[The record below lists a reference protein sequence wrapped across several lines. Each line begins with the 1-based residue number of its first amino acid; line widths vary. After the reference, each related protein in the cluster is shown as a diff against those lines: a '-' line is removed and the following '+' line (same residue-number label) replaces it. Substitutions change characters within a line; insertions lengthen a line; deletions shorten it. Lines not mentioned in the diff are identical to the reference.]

1 MFSVVQ
7 INKTNGVNDQQPRIK
22 KSIIKMVDKTVSLTK
37 RSPFQQAFY
46 VANTM
51 EIFERLAWYGM
62 YTLLA
67 SYIMTPTTQGG
78 LGLGNTERGLIMGVV
93 PFFLYLFPV
102 VSGALADRFGYRKMF
117 LLSFTLMAPS
127 YYFLGYAKD
136 LASFM
141 SIFMLIAL
149 GAGIFKPVVTAT
161 ISRTTD
167 DTNRGLGFG
176 IFYMMV
182 NIGGFLGPV
191 IAPIIQKNYGW
202 QWVFIFACIW
212 ISVNFIPALFFYK
225 EPERHGKNKTLTQV
239 FQEMQQVLGNF
250 RLALL
255 VVPLLVL
262 LVAFYAGFIGAQS
275 TLVSLAVLVVSAV
288 VWDVLVTKFSDK
300 DSLDNDSLTSGQEPQ
315 AQLVPTTLPWYLQ
328 KMRIGN
334 KPFMIYLLILT
345 GFWTVY
351 MQIFVTLPVYIRDFV
366 DTSDLVSLLH
376 SVSPWLHDILTTVNL
391 DTLSGEI
398 TRLAINFKDV
408 DIGQTPAALQE
419 VVRTLSS
426 LDVRIPEDEIIHSFA
441 QFDQLNQLTD
451 SSAQTLSKEVAQ
463 QWSTQYR
470 QMNPATILSIDF
482 LMIIIFQISI
492 SRFID
497 KFKAL
502 PALIVGTA
510 ILSLSMLM
518 QGFAHGMILGG
529 LLVSCAVVVFA
540 VGEMI
545 SAPKSQ
551 EYVASFAPKD
561 KAAMFMGYYFVSMAL
576 GNLFAGLLSGW
587 LYGYFATQLSRPELM
602 WAIIACLGFVTCI
615 GFYLFNKHF
624 IKDIKKQQLAQK
636 EQSAELSTEL
646 STEKSAKPSATV
658 A

>member
-1 MFSVVQ
+1 MSQ
-7 INKTNGVNDQQPRIK
+7 TN
-22 KSIIKMVDKTVSLTK
+22 
-37 RSPFQQAFY
+37 RSPFQPAFY

-117 LLSFTLMAPS
+117 LLSFALMAPS

-141 SIFMLIAL
+141 GIFMLIAL

-167 DTNRGLGFG
+167 ETNRGLGFG

-182 NIGGFLGPV
+182 NVGGFLGPV
-191 IAPIIQKNYGW
+191 LAPIIQKHYGW
-202 QWVFIFACIW
+202 EWVFTFACIW

-225 EPERHGKNKTLTQV
+225 EPEIHAKNKPLKQV

-255 VVPLLVL
+255 VVPLLIL
-262 LVAFYAGFIGAQS
+262 LVAFYAGFIGSEFTSVAA
-275 TLVSLAVLVVSAV
+275 AVLVVSAV
-288 VWDVLVTKFSDK
+288 VWDLLVANKNAKQNANQGVETNSPV
-300 DSLDNDSLTSGQEPQ
+300 N
-315 AQLVPTTLPWYLQ
+315 TLPWYFQ
-328 KMRIGN
+328 KMQLGN
-334 KPFMIYLLILT
+334 KAFMAYLLIMT

-351 MQIFVTLPVYIRDFV
+351 LQIFVTLPVYIRDFV
-366 DTSDLVSLLH
+366 DSSDLVSLLH
-376 SVSPWLHDILTTVNL
+376 SVSPWLHEVLTSVNIE
-391 DTLSGEI
+391 TLTSEI
-398 TRLAINFKDV
+398 MRLATQYRDI
-408 DIGQTPAALQE
+408 DIGQSQAAIQDITRTLAALDIRLPAEEIKQTFGILGQALQSSGDSAKQ
-419 VVRTLSS
+419 VLSA
-426 LDVRIPEDEIIHSFA
+426 DGA
-441 QFDQLNQLTD
+441 GQW
-451 SSAQTLSKEVAQ
+451 AQ
-463 QWSTQYR
+463 QWSQQYR

-482 LMIIIFQISI
+482 LMIIIFQIMI
-492 SRFID
+492 SNFIGR
-497 KFKAL
+497 FKAL
-502 PALIVGTA
+502 PALILGTA
-510 ILSLSMLM
+510 ILSFSMLM
-518 QGFAHGMILGG
+518 QGFAHGIIFGG

-545 SAPKSQ
+545 SSPKSQ

-587 LYGYFATQLSRPELM
+587 LYDYFATTLGQPTLM
-602 WAIIACLGFVTCI
+602 WGIISFLGFSTCVA
-615 GFYLFNKHF
+615 FYFFNKHF
-624 IKDIKKQQLAQK
+624 ITDIQQQQLAQQ
-636 EQSAELSTEL
+636 EQ
-646 STEKSAKPSATV
+646 V

>member
-1 MFSVVQ
+1 MSQ
-7 INKTNGVNDQQPRIK
+7 I
-22 KSIIKMVDKTVSLTK
+22 K
-37 RSPFQQAFY
+37 RSPFQRSFY

-67 SYIMTPTTQGG
+67 SYIMTPTSQGG

-117 LLSFTLMAPS
+117 LLSLTLMAPS

-136 LASFM
+136 LGSFM

-149 GAGIFKPVVTAT
+149 GAGIFKPVVIAT

-182 NIGGFLGPV
+182 NIGGFLGPLL
-191 IAPIIQKNYGW
+191 APIIQKHYGW
-202 QWVFIFACIW
+202 EWVFIFACIW

-225 EPERHGKNKTLTQV
+225 EPERHAENKTLTQV
-239 FQEMQQVLGNF
+239 FHEMQQVLGNF

-255 VVPLLVL
+255 AVPLLVL
-262 LVAFYAGFIGAQS
+262 LVGFYAGFINETM
-275 TLVSLAVLVVSAV
+275 TLITVIVLIVSAII
-288 VWDVLVTKFSDK
+288 WDVVVAKY
-300 DSLDNDSLTSGQEPQ
+300 DNNNAIQNQVPQ
-315 AQLVPTTLPWYLQ
+315 RKSAPVNPPWYLQ

-334 KPFMIYLLILT
+334 KPFMVYLLILT

-366 DTSDLVSLLH
+366 DSSDLVTLLH
-376 SVSPWLHDILTTVNL
+376 SINPWLHDVLTSINI
-391 DTLSGEI
+391 DTLTGEI
-398 TRLAINFKDV
+398 TRLAASYSQV
-408 DIGQTPAALQE
+408 DIAQSQVAIEEIT
-419 VVRTLSS
+419 RTLSA
-426 LDVRIPEDEIIHSFA
+426 LDIRLPQQEIINSFG
-441 QFDQLNQLTD
+441 QLSQLNQVGQSAAMVQILTPD
-451 SSAQTLSKEVAQ
+451 VAQ
-463 QWSTQYR
+463 QWAQQWASQYR

-492 SRFID
+492 SHFVD

-510 ILSLSMLM
+510 ILSISMLM
-518 QGFAHGMILGG
+518 QGFAHGMIFGG
-529 LLVSCAVVVFA
+529 LFVSCAVAVFA

-545 SAPKSQ
+545 SVPKSQ
-551 EYVASFAPKD
+551 EYVASFSPKD

-587 LYGYFATQLSRPELM
+587 LYGYFATELSRPEMM
-602 WAIIACLGFVTCI
+602 WAIIACLGFATCI
-615 GFYLFNKHF
+615 AFYLFNKHF
-624 IKDIKKQQLAQK
+624 ISAIQKQQLAQK
-636 EQSAELSTEL
+636 EQLTEQLAEQ
-646 STEKSAKPSATV
+646 SAKQSTSV

>member
-1 MFSVVQ
+1 MSQ
-7 INKTNGVNDQQPRIK
+7 
-22 KSIIKMVDKTVSLTK
+22 TK

-102 VSGALADRFGYRKMF
+102 VSGALADRFGYRIMF
-117 LLSFTLMAPS
+117 LISFMLMAPS

-136 LASFM
+136 LGSFM

-182 NIGGFLGPV
+182 NIGGFLGPLL
-191 IAPIIQKNYGW
+191 APIIQKHYGW
-202 QWVFIFACIW
+202 QWVFIFACLW
-212 ISVNFIPALFFYK
+212 ISINFIPALFLYK

-239 FQEMQQVLGNF
+239 FYEMQQVLGNF

-262 LVAFYAGFIGAQS
+262 LVAFYAGFIGAKI
-275 TLVSLAVLVVSAV
+275 TLISVAVLVISSFFWDLAV
-288 VWDVLVTKFSDK
+288 AKYSEKSVQVTS
-300 DSLDNDSLTSGQEPQ
+300 SS
-315 AQLVPTTLPWYLQ
+315 LPWYLE

-334 KPFMIYLLILT
+334 KAFMIYLLILT

-366 DTSDLVSLLH
+366 DSSGLVSLLH
-376 SVSPWLHDILTTVNL
+376 TISPWLHDVLTSVNIE
-391 DTLSGEI
+391 TLSAEI
-398 TRLAINFKDV
+398 SRLAEHYSGV
-408 DIGQTPAALQE
+408 DIGQTPAALKE
-419 VVRTLSS
+419 ILRTLSA
-426 LDVRIPEDEIIHSFA
+426 LDIRIPEQDIIHSFA
-441 QFDQLNQLTD
+441 QFNQLTD
-451 SSAQTLSKEVAQ
+451 ANAQVFIKDIAQ
-463 QWSTQYR
+463 QWSIQYR

-492 SRFID
+492 SRFVD

-518 QGFAHGMILGG
+518 QGFAHGVIFGG

-587 LYGYFATQLSRPELM
+587 LYGYFATQLARPEMM
-602 WAIIACLGFVTCI
+602 WGIIACLGFATCI

-624 IKDIKKQQLAQK
+624 IGDIKKQQSAQK
-636 EQSAELSTEL
+636 APLTE
-646 STEKSAKPSATV
+646 PSVDASRSI

>member
-7 INKTNGVNDQQPRIK
+7 INKTNGVNDQQPIIK
-22 KSIIKMVDKTVSLTK
+22 NFNNKMVDKIVSQTK

-239 FQEMQQVLGNF
+239 FHEMQQVLGNF
-250 RLALL
+250 RLALF

-262 LVAFYAGFIGAQS
+262 LVAFYAGFIGSQS
-275 TLVSLAVLVVSAV
+275 TLICLVILVISAV
-288 VWDVLVTKFSDK
+288 VWDITVAKYNVENSSATLG
-300 DSLDNDSLTSGQEPQ
+300 NDPLSQGQEPQ
-315 AQLVPTTLPWYLQ
+315 SQVAPVTLPWYLQ

-376 SVSPWLHDILTTVNL
+376 SVSPWLHDVLTSVNI
-391 DTLSGEI
+391 DTLSSEIMRLASKFNDIDALQSQAAIKEI
-398 TRLAINFKDV
+398 TS
-408 DIGQTPAALQE
+408 
-419 VVRTLSS
+419 TLGA
-426 LDVRIPEDEIIHSFA
+426 LDVRIPEQQIINGFSQISQSMLA
-441 QFDQLNQLTD
+441 SDMAATQG
-451 SSAQTLSKEVAQ
+451 LSQNIAE
-463 QWSTQYR
+463 QWSAQYR
-470 QMNPATILSIDF
+470 QMNPATILSLDF

-492 SRFID
+492 SHFID

-518 QGFAHGMILGG
+518 QGFAHGIIFGG
-529 LLVSCAVVVFA
+529 LLVSCAVIVFA

-587 LYGYFATQLSRPELM
+587 LYGYFATKLSQPEIM
-602 WAIIACLGFVTCI
+602 WAIIACLGFATCI

-624 IKDIKKQQLAQK
+624 IKDIQKQQLAQK
-636 EQSAELSTEL
+636 EQSAEQST
-646 STEKSAKPSATV
+646 SV

>member
-1 MFSVVQ
+1 
-7 INKTNGVNDQQPRIK
+7 
-22 KSIIKMVDKTVSLTK
+22 MVDTIVSLTK

-136 LASFM
+136 LGSFM

-182 NIGGFLGPV
+182 NIGGFLGPLL
-191 IAPIIQKNYGW
+191 APIIQKNYGW

-239 FQEMQQVLGNF
+239 FHEMQQVLGNF

-262 LVAFYAGFIGAQS
+262 LVAFYAGFIGAQN
-275 TLVSLAVLVVSAV
+275 TLVSVAVLVISSIF
-288 VWDVLVTKFSDK
+288 WDLSVTKYSTK
-300 DSLDNDSLTSGQEPQ
+300 TAQET
-315 AQLVPTTLPWYLQ
+315 ASSLPWYLD

-366 DTSDLVSLLH
+366 DSSDLVSLLH
-376 SVSPWLHDILTTVNL
+376 SISPWLHDVLTSVNIE
-391 DTLSGEI
+391 TLSAEI
-398 TRLAINFKDV
+398 SRLAEHYSNV
-408 DIGQTPAALQE
+408 DIGQTPAALKE
-419 VVRTLSS
+419 VMRTMSA
-426 LDVRIPEDEIIHSFA
+426 LDLRIPKQDIIHSFA
-441 QFDQLNQLTD
+441 QFNQLTD
-451 SSAQTLSKEVAQ
+451 ANAQVFSKDIAQ
-463 QWSTQYR
+463 QWSAQYR

-492 SRFID
+492 SHFID

-502 PALIVGTA
+502 PALIIGTA

-518 QGFAHGMILGG
+518 QGFAHGIIFGG

-587 LYGYFATQLSRPELM
+587 LYGYFATQLASPEIM
-602 WAIIACLGFVTCI
+602 WGIIACLGFATCL

-624 IKDIKKQQLAQK
+624 IGDIKKQQLAQ
-636 EQSAELSTEL
+636 QDQVAETSTSL
-646 STEKSAKPSATV
+646 A
-658 A
+658 

>member
-1 MFSVVQ
+1 
-7 INKTNGVNDQQPRIK
+7 
-22 KSIIKMVDKTVSLTK
+22 MVDKIVSQTK

-117 LLSFTLMAPS
+117 LLSFTLMAPG

-136 LASFM
+136 LGSFM

-182 NIGGFLGPV
+182 NVGGFLGPLL
-191 IAPIIQKNYGW
+191 APIIQKNYGW
-202 QWVFIFACIW
+202 QAVFVFACIW

-225 EPERHGKNKTLTQV
+225 EPERHGKNKPLKQV
-239 FQEMQQVLGNF
+239 FHEMQQVLGNM

-255 VVPLLVL
+255 VVPLLII
-262 LVAFYAGFIGAQS
+262 LVAFYAGYIGGEF
-275 TLVSLAVLVVSAV
+275 TLIATVLLIVGAII
-288 VWDVLVTKFSDK
+288 WDLSVAKLLTKPSQQ
-300 DSLDNDSLTSGQEPQ
+300 G
-315 AQLVPTTLPWYLQ
+315 VLPWYLQ
-328 KMRIGN
+328 KMTIGN
-334 KPFMIYLLILT
+334 KPFMAYLLILS

-351 MQIFVTLPVYIRDFV
+351 FQIFITLPVYIRDFV
-366 DTSDLVSLLH
+366 DTSDLVSLLYT
-376 SVSPWLHDILTTVNL
+376 VSPWVHDVLTSVNI
-391 DTLSGEI
+391 DTLSSEIMRLAGKFNDIDALQAQAALKEI
-398 TRLAINFKDV
+398 TS
-408 DIGQTPAALQE
+408 TMAA
-419 VVRTLSS
+419 
-426 LDVRIPEDEIIHSFA
+426 LDVRIPEQEILNSFGQIA
-441 QFDQLNQLTD
+441 LSINANDIT
-451 SSAQTLSKEVAQ
+451 SAQGLSQTVAE
-463 QWSTQYR
+463 QWSDKYR
-470 QMNPATILSIDF
+470 QVNPATILSLDF
-482 LMIIIFQISI
+482 LMIIIFQILI

-497 KFKAL
+497 KFSPL

-518 QGFAHGMILGG
+518 QGFAHGVIFGG
-529 LLVSCAVVVFA
+529 LLVSCSVIVFA
-540 VGEMI
+540 VGEMT
-545 SAPKSQ
+545 ATPKSQ

-576 GNLFAGLLSGW
+576 GSLFAGLLSGW
-587 LYGYFATQLSRPELM
+587 LYSYFAVELNKPELM
-602 WAIIACLGFVTCI
+602 WAIIACLGFVTCLA
-615 GFYLFNKHF
+615 FYLFNKHF
-624 IKDIKKQQLAQK
+624 VSDIKQQQLAQK
-636 EQSAELSTEL
+636 EPSAEQST
-646 STEKSAKPSATV
+646 STA
-658 A
+658 

>member
-1 MFSVVQ
+1 
-7 INKTNGVNDQQPRIK
+7 
-22 KSIIKMVDKTVSLTK
+22 MVDTIVSLTK

-67 SYIMTPTTQGG
+67 SYIMTPITQGG
-78 LGLGNTERGLIMGVV
+78 LGLDNTERGLIMGVV

-182 NIGGFLGPV
+182 NVGGFLGPLL
-191 IAPIIQKNYGW
+191 APIIQKNYGW

-225 EPERHGKNKTLTQV
+225 EPERHGKNKPLKQV
-239 FQEMQQVLGNF
+239 FHEMQQVLGNM

-255 VVPLLVL
+255 VVPLLII
-262 LVAFYAGFIGAQS
+262 LVAFYAGYIGGEFTLIATALLISSAFIWD
-275 TLVSLAVLVVSAV
+275 LAVSK
-288 VWDVLVTKFSDK
+288 LVTKASQVQVPP
-300 DSLDNDSLTSGQEPQ
+300 SLGSQQG
-315 AQLVPTTLPWYLQ
+315 VLPWYLQ
-328 KMRIGN
+328 KMSIGN
-334 KPFMIYLLILT
+334 KPFMAYLLILS

-351 MQIFVTLPVYIRDFV
+351 FQIFITLPVYIRDFV

-376 SVSPWLHDILTTVNL
+376 TVSPWLHDVFTAVNI
-391 DTLSGEI
+391 DTLSDEIMRLATKFNDLDVLQSQAALKEI
-398 TRLAINFKDV
+398 TS
-408 DIGQTPAALQE
+408 
-419 VVRTLSS
+419 TLSA
-426 LDVRIPEDEIIHSFA
+426 LDVRIPEQHIVNGFSQISQSMLASDMTAA
-441 QFDQLNQLTD
+441 QG
-451 SSAQTLSKEVAQ
+451 LSKDIAE

-470 QMNPATILSIDF
+470 QVNPATILSLDF
-482 LMIIIFQISI
+482 LMIIIFQIGI
-492 SRFID
+492 SHFID

-518 QGFAHGMILGG
+518 QGFAHGVIFGG
-529 LLVSCAVVVFA
+529 LLVSCSVIVFA
-540 VGEMI
+540 VGEMT
-545 SAPKSQ
+545 ATPKSQ

-561 KAAMFMGYYFVSMAL
+561 KAALFMGYYFVSMAL
-576 GNLFAGLLSGW
+576 GSLFAGLLSGW
-587 LYGYFATQLSRPELM
+587 LYSYFAVELNSPQLM
-602 WAIIACLGFVTCI
+602 WGIITLLGFATCI
-615 GFYLFNKHF
+615 AFYLFNKHF
-624 IKDIKKQQLAQK
+624 ISDINKQQLAQK
-636 EQSAELSTEL
+636 EQIAGQSVEAST
-646 STEKSAKPSATV
+646 SV

>member
-1 MFSVVQ
+1 MSQ
-7 INKTNGVNDQQPRIK
+7 
-22 KSIIKMVDKTVSLTK
+22 TK
-37 RSPFQQAFY
+37 RSPFQRSFY

-67 SYIMTPTTQGG
+67 SYIMTPSSQGG

-102 VSGALADRFGYRKMF
+102 ISGALADRFGYRKMF
-117 LLSFTLMAPS
+117 LLSFILMAPS

-136 LASFM
+136 LTSFM

-191 IAPIIQKNYGW
+191 LAPIIQKHYGW

-225 EPERHGKNKTLTQV
+225 EPERHAKNKTLKQV

-275 TLVSLAVLVVSAV
+275 TLLIVIFLVISAA
-288 VWDVLVTKFSDK
+288 VWDITVAKYSAPNSNKVTEHDLLAPVS
-300 DSLDNDSLTSGQEPQ
+300 
-315 AQLVPTTLPWYLQ
+315 LPWYLQ

-366 DTSDLVSLLH
+366 DSSDLVSILH
-376 SVSPWLHDILTTVNL
+376 SLSPWLHDVLTSVNI
-391 DTLSGEI
+391 DILSGEI
-398 TRLAINFKDV
+398 SRLAEYYREV
-408 DIGQTPAALQE
+408 DIGQSPMALQE
-419 VVRTLSS
+419 VIRTFSA
-426 LDVRIPEDEIIHSFA
+426 LDVRIPEHEIIHSFA
-441 QFDQLNQLTD
+441 QLNQMQLVTD
-451 SSAQTLSKEVAQ
+451 PSAEALSKNLAI

-482 LMIIIFQISI
+482 LMIIIFQIAI
-492 SRFID
+492 SHVVD

-510 ILSLSMLM
+510 ILSVSMLM
-518 QGFAHGMILGG
+518 QGFAHGLIFGG
-529 LLVSCAVVVFA
+529 LFVCCGVMVFA

-587 LYGYFATQLSRPELM
+587 LYGYFASQLSRPEWM

-615 GFYLFNKHF
+615 AFYFFNKHF
-624 IKDIKKQQLAQK
+624 ISDIQKQQLAQK
-636 EQSAELSTEL
+636 EQSLS
-646 STEKSAKPSATV
+646 V